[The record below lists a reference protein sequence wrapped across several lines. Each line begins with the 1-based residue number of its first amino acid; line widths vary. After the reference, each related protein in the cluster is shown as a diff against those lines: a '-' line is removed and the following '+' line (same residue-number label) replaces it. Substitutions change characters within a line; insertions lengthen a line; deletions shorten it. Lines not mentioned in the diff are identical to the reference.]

1 MTYRKFK
8 ADYLFLGDR
17 MASPD
22 SVLIT
27 TGEGIVQAIL
37 PGSEAGEDA
46 EVYSGVLSPGF
57 VNCHCHLELSH
68 MKGMIREGTGL
79 VDFLSTVI
87 RQRGEVAKA
96 AGADGGSERGGTS
109 GRGPASESVEEK
121 IREAIAA
128 GEQEMLDNGI
138 VAVGDICNTADTV
151 AQKALGRLYYHNF
164 IETMGF
170 MEGGAAVRFG
180 HSLTVFNAFA
190 EAYQLPIESNSIVPH
205 APYSVSGALFRLIAG
220 FPGNHLLTIHNQ
232 ESEAE
237 NEWLLSGKGD
247 FLRLYQLLGLDVSF
261 FKGTGKRSFES
272 FLPYFYRNQSL
283 ILVHNVATDAQDVRA
298 AGGPRGDVDG
308 TGANGTGSRPPGG
321 PDLYFC
327 LCPNANLYI
336 GGQLP
341 DVELLHR
348 QGCRIVIG
356 TDSLAS
362 NHQLSILGE
371 LKTLQR
377 AFPGLSTPTLLQWAT
392 AGGAEALQLER
403 VLGTFAAGKQP
414 GIVLI
419 EGGERDRLTAG
430 ANVRRLL

>member
-1 MTYRKFK
+1 MS
-8 ADYLFLGDR
+8 D
-17 MASPD
+17 PD

-27 TGEGIVQAIL
+27 TDEGIVQAVVA
-37 PGSEAGEDA
+37 GREAGDDV

-68 MKGMIREGTGL
+68 MKGVIPEGTGL

-87 RQRGEVAKA
+87 RQRAEAAPPEGVA
-96 AGADGGSERGGTS
+96 
-109 GRGPASESVEEK
+109 
-121 IREAIAA
+121 EAIAA

-138 VAVGDICNTADTV
+138 MAVGDICNTADTV

-170 MEGGAAVRFG
+170 VEEGAAARFA
-180 HSLTVFNAFA
+180 HSLAVFNAFA

-232 ESEAE
+232 ESETE

-247 FLRLYQLLGLDVSF
+247 FLRLYAALGLDVSF
-261 FKGTGKRSFES
+261 YQGTGKRSLES

-283 ILVHNVATDAQDVRA
+283 ILVHNVATGAEDVRA
-298 AGGPRGDVDG
+298 AR
-308 TGANGTGSRPPGG
+308 AGG

-336 GGQLP
+336 SGLLP
-341 DVELLHR
+341 DVELLQR

-362 NHQLSILGE
+362 NHQLSILEE

-377 AFPGLSTPTLLQWAT
+377 AFPGLPTPTLLQWAT
-392 AGGAEALQLER
+392 AGGAEALQAEG

-414 GIVLI
+414 GVVLI
-419 EGGERDRLTAG
+419 EGGEGDRLTAG
-430 ANVRRLL
+430 ARVRRLV

>member
-1 MTYRKFK
+1 MS
-8 ADYLFLGDR
+8 D
-17 MASPD
+17 PD

-27 TGEGIVQAIL
+27 TDEGIVQAVVA
-37 PGSEAGEDA
+37 GREAGDDV

-68 MKGMIREGTGL
+68 MKGVIPEGTGL

-87 RQRGEVAKA
+87 RQRAEAAPPEGVA
-96 AGADGGSERGGTS
+96 
-109 GRGPASESVEEK
+109 
-121 IREAIAA
+121 EAIAA

-138 VAVGDICNTADTV
+138 MAVGDICNTADTV

-170 MEGGAAVRFG
+170 VEQGAAARFA
-180 HSLTVFNAFA
+180 HSLAVFNAFA

-232 ESEAE
+232 ESETE

-247 FLRLYQLLGLDVSF
+247 FLRLYAALGLDVSF
-261 FKGTGKRSFES
+261 YRGTGKRSLES

-283 ILVHNVATDAQDVRA
+283 ILVHNVATGAEDVRA
-298 AGGPRGDVDG
+298 AR
-308 TGANGTGSRPPGG
+308 AGG

-336 GGQLP
+336 SGQLP
-341 DVELLHR
+341 DVELLQR

-362 NHQLSILGE
+362 NHQLSILEE

-377 AFPGLSTPTLLQWAT
+377 AFPGLPTPTLLQWAT
-392 AGGAEALQLER
+392 AGGAEALQAEG

-414 GIVLI
+414 GVVLI
-419 EGGERDRLTAG
+419 EGGEGDRLTAG
-430 ANVRRLL
+430 ARVRRLV

>member
-27 TGEGIVQAIL
+27 TNEGIVQAVV
-37 PGSEAGEDA
+37 PESEAGSDV

-68 MKGMIREGTGL
+68 MKGVIPEGTGL

-87 RQRGEVAKA
+87 RRRAAFAEASATEGGGDVTKASGEEA
-96 AGADGGSERGGTS
+96 
-109 GRGPASESVEEK
+109 

-151 AQKALGRLYYHNF
+151 VQKTLGRLYYHNF

-170 MEGGAAVRFG
+170 IEQGAQARFA
-180 HSLTVFNAFA
+180 HSLGIFNAFA
-190 EAYQLPIESNSIVPH
+190 AAYQLPIESNSIVPH

-261 FKGTGKRSFES
+261 FNGTGKRSLES

-283 ILVHNVATDAQDVRA
+283 ILVHNVATGAEDVGAAVGGIDAA
-298 AGGPRGDVDG
+298 A
-308 TGANGTGSRPPGG
+308 GG

-336 GGQLP
+336 SGQLP

-362 NHQLSILGE
+362 NHRLSILEE

-392 AGGAEALQLER
+392 AGGAEALQVEG
-403 VLGTFAAGKQP
+403 VLGAFSSGKEP
-414 GIVLI
+414 GVVLI
-419 EGGERDRLTAG
+419 EGGEGDRLTAG
-430 ANVRRLL
+430 ARARRLL

>member
-8 ADYLFLGDR
+8 ADYLFLGDG
-17 MASPD
+17 MSDPD

-27 TGEGIVQAIL
+27 TDEGIVQAVVA
-37 PGSEAGEDA
+37 GREAGDDV

-68 MKGMIREGTGL
+68 MKGVIPEGTGL

-87 RQRGEVAKA
+87 RQRAEAAPPEGVA
-96 AGADGGSERGGTS
+96 
-109 GRGPASESVEEK
+109 
-121 IREAIAA
+121 EAIAA

-138 VAVGDICNTADTV
+138 MAVGDICNTADTV

-170 MEGGAAVRFG
+170 VEQGAAARFA
-180 HSLTVFNAFA
+180 HSLAVFNAFA

-232 ESEAE
+232 ESETE

-247 FLRLYQLLGLDVSF
+247 FLRLYAALGLDVSF
-261 FKGTGKRSFES
+261 YRGTGKRSLES

-283 ILVHNVATDAQDVRA
+283 ILVHNVATGAEDVRA
-298 AGGPRGDVDG
+298 AR
-308 TGANGTGSRPPGG
+308 AGG

-336 GGQLP
+336 SGLLP
-341 DVELLHR
+341 DVELLQR

-362 NHQLSILGE
+362 NHQLSILEE

-377 AFPGLSTPTLLQWAT
+377 AFPGLPTPTLLQWAT
-392 AGGAEALQLER
+392 AGGAEALQAEG

-414 GIVLI
+414 GVVLI
-419 EGGERDRLTAG
+419 EGGEGDRLTAG
-430 ANVRRLL
+430 ARVRRLV

>member
-27 TGEGIVQAIL
+27 TSEGMVQAVV
-37 PGSEAGEDA
+37 PESEAGSDVEA
-46 EVYSGVLSPGF
+46 YSGVLSPGF

-68 MKGMIREGTGL
+68 MKGVIPEGTGL

-87 RQRGEVAKA
+87 RRRGA
-96 AGADGGSERGGTS
+96 AGSGSDQGATAGDAA
-109 GRGPASESVEEK
+109 GDK
-121 IREAIAA
+121 IIEAIAA

-151 AQKALGRLYYHNF
+151 VQKALGRLYYHNF

-170 MEGGAAVRFG
+170 IEQGAQTRFA
-180 HSLTVFNAFA
+180 HSLGVFNAFA

-205 APYSVSGALFRLIAG
+205 APYSVSAALFRLIAG

-247 FLRLYQLLGLDVSF
+247 FLRLYPLLGLDVSF
-261 FKGTGKRSFES
+261 YQGTGKRSLES

-283 ILVHNVATDAQDVRA
+283 ILVHNVATGAEDVRT
-298 AGGPRGDVDG
+298 AGGDG
-308 TGANGTGSRPPGG
+308 RAQGG

-336 GGQLP
+336 SGQLP

-362 NHQLSILGE
+362 NHQLSILEE

-377 AFPGLSTPTLLQWAT
+377 AFPGLSTATLLQWAT
-392 AGGAEALQLER
+392 AGGAEALQVEGVVGAFLP
-403 VLGTFAAGKQP
+403 GKEP
-414 GIVLI
+414 GVVLI
-419 EGGERDRLTAG
+419 EGGEGDRLTAG
-430 ANVRRLL
+430 ASVRRLL

>member
-1 MTYRKFK
+1 LEMTYRKFK
-8 ADYLFLGDR
+8 ADYLFLGDG

-22 SVLIT
+22 SVLIIT
-27 TGEGIVQAIL
+27 SEGIVQAVI
-37 PGSEAGEDA
+37 PESEAGNDA
-46 EVYSGVLSPGF
+46 EVYAGVLSPGF

-68 MKGMIREGTGL
+68 MKGAIPEGTGL

-87 RQRGEVAKA
+87 RQRGA
-96 AGADGGSERGGTS
+96 AGNGSSQGT
-109 GRGPASESVEEK
+109 GAVDAAGDR
-121 IREAIAA
+121 ITEAIAA

-170 MEGGAAVRFG
+170 IEQGAAVRLAY
-180 HSLTVFNAFA
+180 SLAVFNAFA

-220 FPGNHLLTIHNQ
+220 FPGNQLLTIHNQ

-237 NEWLLSGKGD
+237 NEWLLSGQGD

-261 FKGTGKRSFES
+261 FKGTGKRSLES

-283 ILVHNVATDAQDVRA
+283 ILVHNVATGVEDMRA
-298 AGGPRGDVDG
+298 ARA
-308 TGANGTGSRPPGG
+308 GAAN
-321 PDLYFC
+321 LYFC

-336 GGQLP
+336 SGQLP
-341 DVELLHR
+341 DVEMLHR

-362 NHQLSILGE
+362 NHQLSILEE

-392 AGGAEALQLER
+392 AGGAEALQVKG
-403 VLGTFAAGKQP
+403 VLGTFEAGKQP
-414 GIVLI
+414 GVVLI
-419 EGGERDRLTAG
+419 EGGEGDRLTAG
-430 ANVRRLL
+430 TSVRRLL

>member
-1 MTYRKFK
+1 MS
-8 ADYLFLGDR
+8 D
-17 MASPD
+17 PD

-27 TGEGIVQAIL
+27 TDEGIVQAVVA
-37 PGSEAGEDA
+37 GREAGDDV

-68 MKGMIREGTGL
+68 MKGVIPEGTGL

-87 RQRGEVAKA
+87 RQRAEAAPPEGVA
-96 AGADGGSERGGTS
+96 
-109 GRGPASESVEEK
+109 
-121 IREAIAA
+121 EAIAA

-138 VAVGDICNTADTV
+138 MAVGDICNTADTV

-170 MEGGAAVRFG
+170 VEQGAAARFA
-180 HSLTVFNAFA
+180 HSLEVFNAFA

-232 ESEAE
+232 ESETE

-247 FLRLYQLLGLDVSF
+247 FLRLYAALGLDVSF
-261 FKGTGKRSFES
+261 YQGTGKRSLES

-283 ILVHNVATDAQDVRA
+283 ILVHNVATGAEDVRA
-298 AGGPRGDVDG
+298 AR
-308 TGANGTGSRPPGG
+308 AGG

-336 GGQLP
+336 SGQLP
-341 DVELLHR
+341 DVELLQR

-362 NHQLSILGE
+362 NHQLSILEE

-377 AFPGLSTPTLLQWAT
+377 AFPGLPTPTLLQWAT
-392 AGGAEALQLER
+392 AGGAEALQAEG

-414 GIVLI
+414 GVVLI
-419 EGGERDRLTAG
+419 EGGEGDRLTAG
-430 ANVRRLL
+430 ARVRRLV

>member
-8 ADYLFLGDR
+8 ADYLFLGDG
-17 MASPD
+17 MSDPD

-27 TGEGIVQAIL
+27 TDEGIVQAVVA
-37 PGSEAGEDA
+37 GREAGDDV

-68 MKGMIREGTGL
+68 MKGVIPEGTGL

-87 RQRGEVAKA
+87 RQRAEAAPPEGVA
-96 AGADGGSERGGTS
+96 
-109 GRGPASESVEEK
+109 
-121 IREAIAA
+121 EAIAA

-138 VAVGDICNTADTV
+138 MAVGDICNTADTV

-170 MEGGAAVRFG
+170 VEQGAAARFA
-180 HSLTVFNAFA
+180 HSLEVFNAFA

-232 ESEAE
+232 ESETE

-247 FLRLYQLLGLDVSF
+247 FLRLYAALGLDVSF
-261 FKGTGKRSFES
+261 YQGTGKRSLES

-283 ILVHNVATDAQDVRA
+283 ILVHNVATGAEDVRA
-298 AGGPRGDVDG
+298 AR
-308 TGANGTGSRPPGG
+308 AGG

-336 GGQLP
+336 SGQLP
-341 DVELLHR
+341 DVELLQR

-362 NHQLSILGE
+362 NHQLSILEE

-377 AFPGLSTPTLLQWAT
+377 AFPGLPTPTLLQWAT
-392 AGGAEALQLER
+392 AGGAEALQAEG

-414 GIVLI
+414 GVVLI
-419 EGGERDRLTAG
+419 EGGEGDRLTAG
-430 ANVRRLL
+430 ARVRRLV

>member
-1 MTYRKFK
+1 MS
-8 ADYLFLGDR
+8 D
-17 MASPD
+17 PD

-27 TGEGIVQAIL
+27 TDEGIVQAVVA
-37 PGSEAGEDA
+37 GREAGDDV

-68 MKGMIREGTGL
+68 MKGVIPEGTGL

-87 RQRGEVAKA
+87 RQRAEAAPPEGVA
-96 AGADGGSERGGTS
+96 
-109 GRGPASESVEEK
+109 
-121 IREAIAA
+121 EAIAA

-138 VAVGDICNTADTV
+138 MAVGDICNTADTV

-170 MEGGAAVRFG
+170 VEQGAAARFA
-180 HSLTVFNAFA
+180 HSLAVFNAFA

-232 ESEAE
+232 ESETE

-247 FLRLYQLLGLDVSF
+247 FLRLYAALGLDVSF
-261 FKGTGKRSFES
+261 YRGTGKRSLES

-283 ILVHNVATDAQDVRA
+283 ILVHNVATGAEDVRA
-298 AGGPRGDVDG
+298 AR
-308 TGANGTGSRPPGG
+308 AGG

-336 GGQLP
+336 SGLLP
-341 DVELLHR
+341 DVELLQR

-362 NHQLSILGE
+362 NHQLSILEE

-377 AFPGLSTPTLLQWAT
+377 AFPGLPTPTLLQWAT
-392 AGGAEALQLER
+392 AGGAEALQAEG

-414 GIVLI
+414 GVVLI
-419 EGGERDRLTAG
+419 EGGEGDRLTAG
-430 ANVRRLL
+430 ARVRRLV

>member
-1 MTYRKFK
+1 MS
-8 ADYLFLGDR
+8 D
-17 MASPD
+17 PD

-27 TGEGIVQAIL
+27 TDEGIVQAVVA
-37 PGSEAGEDA
+37 GREAGDDV

-68 MKGMIREGTGL
+68 MKGVIPEGTGL

-87 RQRGEVAKA
+87 RQRAEAAPPEGVA
-96 AGADGGSERGGTS
+96 
-109 GRGPASESVEEK
+109 
-121 IREAIAA
+121 EAIAA

-138 VAVGDICNTADTV
+138 MAVGDICNTADTV

-170 MEGGAAVRFG
+170 VEQGAAARFA
-180 HSLTVFNAFA
+180 HSLAVFNAFA

-232 ESEAE
+232 ESETE

-247 FLRLYQLLGLDVSF
+247 FLRLYAALGLDVSF
-261 FKGTGKRSFES
+261 YQGTGKRSLES

-283 ILVHNVATDAQDVRA
+283 ILVHNVATGAEDVRA
-298 AGGPRGDVDG
+298 AR
-308 TGANGTGSRPPGG
+308 AGG

-336 GGQLP
+336 SGLLP
-341 DVELLHR
+341 DVELLQR

-362 NHQLSILGE
+362 NHQLSILEE

-377 AFPGLSTPTLLQWAT
+377 AFPGLPTPTLLQWAT
-392 AGGAEALQLER
+392 AGGAEALQAEG

-414 GIVLI
+414 GVVLI
-419 EGGERDRLTAG
+419 EGGEGDRLTAG
-430 ANVRRLL
+430 ARPRRLV